1 MVSIQL
7 EYQGGLHC
15 AAVHGPSKSTLE
27 TDAPVDNNGRGESFS
42 PTDLVATALGSCM
55 LTIMGIVAQRKE
67 LPMEGAKVEVRKHMS
82 ADTPRRISR
91 LEVDMEIP
99 LAADHPERAMLEA
112 AAKGCPVFHS
122 IHPDIEVALDW
133 KWVG

>member
-1 MVSIQL
+1 AIPSPPMPATPPTASVWCWRSAPSPRAKSKKLTKKMVKIQL

-15 AAVHGPSKSTLE
+15 AAIHGPSGATLE

-67 LPMEGAKVEVRKHMS
+67 LPMEGAKV
-82 ADTPRRISR
+82 
-91 LEVDMEIP
+91 
-99 LAADHPERAMLEA
+99 
-112 AAKGCPVFHS
+112 
-122 IHPDIEVALDW
+122 
-133 KWVG
+133 